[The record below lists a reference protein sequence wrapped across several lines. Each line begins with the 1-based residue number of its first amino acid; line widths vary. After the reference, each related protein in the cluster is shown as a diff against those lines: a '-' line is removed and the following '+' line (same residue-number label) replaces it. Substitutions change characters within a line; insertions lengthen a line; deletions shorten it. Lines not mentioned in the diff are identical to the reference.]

1 MQNYVYDKGHVSY
14 KKNTNVPEKRKESN
28 NIISKNVLQMS
39 TIKLDDLLKKQP
51 KRLLAKVFTKTK
63 NS

>member
-1 MQNYVYDKGHVSY
+1 MSY

-39 TIKLDDLLKKQP
+39 TIKLDDLLKT
-51 KRLLAKVFTKTK
+51 TKEIVGQGIY
-63 NS
+63 

>member
-1 MQNYVYDKGHVSY
+1 LQNEVYDKGHVS
-14 KKNTNVPEKRKESN
+14 EKIQRYLKEKEP

-39 TIKLDDLLKKQP
+39 TIKLDELSKKQP
-51 KRLLAKVFTKTK
+51 KRLLAKIFTKTK